1 MPLHGLPDLAL
12 IRPGRMHEA
21 TGPGRLAFAAALAG
35 RLTGPVLW
43 VQESRTR
50 DTLCPQGLVAFFDP
64 ARLVLARPTG
74 ARAVL
79 QVAEEALRS
88 GAAPLVVAELAEAA
102 DLTASRRL
110 QLAAGTGGGR
120 GLCLLPEARTR
131 PNAAET
137 RWHCAPIPGSIPGRG
152 RQLWELVKNKR
163 GRLGTWEI
171 VWGEIV
177 WGEAAWQERAG
188 ETPEKSPGGGATRPV
203 AACA

>member
-1 MPLHGLPDLAL
+1 
-12 IRPGRMHEA
+12 MHEV
-21 TGPGRLAFAAALAG
+21 TGPGRLAFAASLAG

-43 VQESRTR
+43 VRESRAR
-50 DTLCPQGLVAFFDP
+50 DTLCPQGLAAFFDP
-64 ARLVLARPTG
+64 ARLVLAHPTG

-88 GAAPLVVAELAEAA
+88 GAVPLVVAELAEAT

-110 QLAAGTGGGR
+110 QLAAGAGSGR
-120 GLCLLPEARTR
+120 GLCLVPAARTR

-137 RWHCAPIPGSIPGRG
+137 RWHCVAVPGPIPGGN

-163 GRLGTWEI
+163 GKLGCW
-171 VWGEIV
+171 
-177 WGEAAWQERAG
+177 EAAWREPAG
-188 ETPEKSPGGGATRPV
+188 QARPA

>member
-21 TGPGRLAFAAALAG
+21 TGPGRLAFAMALAG

-43 VQESRTR
+43 VQESRGR
-50 DTLCPQGLVAFFDP
+50 DTICPQGLATFFDP

-88 GAAPLVVAELAEAA
+88 GAAPLVVAELAGAT

-110 QLAAGTGGGR
+110 QLAAGAGAAR
-120 GLCLLPEARTR
+120 GLCLVPEARAR

-137 RWHCAPIPGSIPGRG
+137 RWHCTPIPGGRAH
-152 RQLWELVKNKR
+152 QLWELVKNKR
-163 GRLGTWEI
+163 GKLGCWE
-171 VWGEIV
+171 V
-177 WGEAAWQERAG
+177 AWREPAG
-188 ETPEKSPGGGATRPV
+188 QAPRPAT
-203 AACA
+203 ACA

>member
-43 VQESRTR
+43 VRESRSR
-50 DTLCPQGLVAFFDP
+50 DSLCPQGLAAFFDP
-64 ARLVLARPTG
+64 ARLVLAHPTG

-110 QLAAGTGGGR
+110 QLAAGGGGGR
-120 GLCLLPEARTR
+120 GLCLVPAARTR

-137 RWHCAPIPGSIPGRG
+137 RWHCLPVSGGG

-163 GRLGTWEI
+163 GRLGCWEI
-171 VWGEIV
+171 
-177 WGEAAWQERAG
+177 AAPPPQDRHAR
-188 ETPEKSPGGGATRPV
+188 PAT
-203 AACA
+203 ACA

>member
-35 RLTGPVLW
+35 RLEGPVLW
-43 VQESRTR
+43 VRESRTR
-50 DTLCPQGLVAFFDP
+50 DTLCPQGLAAFFDP
-64 ARLVLARPTG
+64 ARLVLTHPTG

-88 GAAPLVVAELAEAA
+88 GAAALVVAELAEAT

-110 QLAAGTGGGR
+110 QLAAGTGGGGR
-120 GLCLLPEARTR
+120 GLCLVPEARTR

-137 RWHCAPIPGSIPGRG
+137 RWHCVPVSGPMPGPILGGNAH
-152 RQLWELVKNKR
+152 QLWELVKNKR
-163 GRLGTWEI
+163 GKLGCWE
-171 VWGEIV
+171 VAWREF
-177 WGEAAWQERAG
+177 AAPSRQDRHAR
-188 ETPEKSPGGGATRPV
+188 PAAT
-203 AACA
+203 CA

>member
-21 TGPGRLAFAAALAG
+21 TGPGRRAFAAMLAG

-43 VQESRTR
+43 VREIQARG
-50 DTLCPQGLVAFFDP
+50 TLCPQGLAAFFDP

-74 ARAVL
+74 GRAVL

-88 GAAPLVVAELAEAA
+88 GAAPLVVAELIEAT

-110 QLAAGTGGGR
+110 QLAAGASAEGEGAVR
-120 GLCLLPEARTR
+120 GLCLLPETRTR

-137 RWHCAPIPGSIPGRG
+137 RWHCMPIPGTGG
-152 RQLWELVKNKR
+152 HTGAGQLWELIKNKR

-171 VWGEIV
+171 
-177 WGEAAWQERAG
+177 AG
-188 ETPEKSPGGGATRPV
+188 SGQPGQAGQTPRTRGGATRPT
-203 AACA
+203 AYA